1 MVKQSTKK
9 LFYDYEYPRNEI
21 REITC
26 FKCTFKTRQKDK
38 RLAHLNKL
46 HHPVFEELKEELRNN
61 NKVLNGA
68 LKNVSDDDKD
78 DDDDEHE
85 HLTSDNRTLSHVT
98 TAPGR
103 RKRSVDLIDMRS
115 VQYNGFNFIMHVK
128 DHFKKFS
135 WLFSLPTKEARH
147 VALNLKNIFYTF
159 GSPKILQS
167 DNGKEFV

>member
-103 RKRSVDLIDMRS
+103 RKRS
-115 VQYNGFNFIMHVK
+115 
-128 DHFKKFS
+128 
-135 WLFSLPTKEARH
+135 
-147 VALNLKNIFYTF
+147 
-159 GSPKILQS
+159 
-167 DNGKEFV
+167 